1 MFFLL
6 PITFNVATSIV
17 SLGLAASVGIIIYKR
32 LTAKQVKEEVLQIPD
47 SFAYKIKK
55 AKKNSINVGIF
66 DNKLKK
72 IDTIEMQF
80 EESISKDV
88 VYNKMLYI

>member
-32 LTAKQVKEEVLQIPD
+32 LTAKQVKKEVLQIPD

>member
-6 PITFNVATSIV
+6 PITFKVATSIV
-17 SLGLAASVGIIIYKR
+17 SLGLAASVGIIIYKT

-55 AKKNSINVGIF
+55 G
-66 DNKLKK
+66 
-72 IDTIEMQF
+72 
-80 EESISKDV
+80 
-88 VYNKMLYI
+88 